1 MQMLSQNQK
10 LHQKKQR
17 MRSLSEFSRYDMTG
31 VKLRSDT
38 SALINDRA
46 YYIVKQFASGKASKL
61 YAAFDFKTGITCA
74 WNQDKEELIKWLEDN
89 SELIENIFE
98 EIDDGSV

>member
-1 MQMLSQNQK
+1 MLSQNQK

-61 YAAFDFKTGITCA
+61 YAAFDFKTGIPVA
-74 WNQDKEELIKWLEDN
+74 WNLDKDKLIEWLEYN
-89 SELIENIFE
+89 SGRIEEKFK
-98 EIDDGSV
+98 EII